1 MPPLTSEPDPPHP
14 LQEPPC
20 TLPIPPGFVGLGGQG
35 APMAQALAGSSY
47 ELHVLARP
55 AGARS

>member
-1 MPPLTSEPDPPHP
+1 MHTPDSGG
-14 LQEPPC
+14 
-20 TLPIPPGFVGLGGQG
+20 IVGLGGQG

-47 ELHVLARP
+47 ELHMLARP

>member
-1 MPPLTSEPDPPHP
+1 VHT
-14 LQEPPC
+14 
-20 TLPIPPGFVGLGGQG
+20 PGSVGLVGLGSQG
-35 APMAQALAGSSY
+35 APTAQALADSSY